1 MDTFNIDFDKII
13 NNQFFEKLLKNDV
26 GIYGKFIRNILTEN
40 KSLKDMQNSTI
51 NAYAKL
57 IYKDIIERDLF
68 SYIRKRT
75 EIMSPVQSASSIIVI
90 YEIDIKNIKFNLEI
104 IYVRAIIEFKPI
116 YFEAELQCIIDIDS
130 LVITREGL
138 TCIDLFGNP
147 YIFSSI
153 LNNIKEKKFRFKNG
167 IIRLSENDV
176 KYINLLIKDGY
187 KNTDSKIEE
196 LKENKIKCSICYD
209 ENDKSKLVK
218 LKCGHVYHKSCIKE
232 SIDLFFKDPNKIYFK
247 CPYCSEKYLETELL

>member
-68 SYIRKRT
+68 GYIRKRT
-75 EIMSPVQSASSIIVI
+75 EIMSPVESSSSIIVI

-167 IIRLSENDV
+167 IIIISEND
-176 KYINLLIKDGY
+176 
-187 KNTDSKIEE
+187 
-196 LKENKIKCSICYD
+196 LK
-209 ENDKSKLVK
+209 
-218 LKCGHVYHKSCIKE
+218 
-232 SIDLFFKDPNKIYFK
+232 
-247 CPYCSEKYLETELL
+247 